1 VRDSSETKPSPRK
14 RLRGAAPE
22 DPS

>member
-1 VRDSSETKPSPRK
+1 VYDSSETKPSPRK
-14 RLRGAAPE
+14 RLRGAVPE